1 MCILV
6 VPEGLP
12 FLFPEAALLLN
23 HDHWDGQTSEGHDSQ
38 TFCHSTYADRQSD
51 KSDWLRKQNELSAH
65 MHAQETGPSH
75 TLHSA
80 ATGDENERFLEETL
94 NQNEIL
100 VNE

>member
-1 MCILV
+1 
-6 VPEGLP
+6 
-12 FLFPEAALLLN
+12 
-23 HDHWDGQTSEGHDSQ
+23 
-38 TFCHSTYADRQSD
+38 
-51 KSDWLRKQNELSAH
+51 

-100 VNE
+100 VNEWNQERILNYLYMYMLKYVSSSKDFVLINVLSL